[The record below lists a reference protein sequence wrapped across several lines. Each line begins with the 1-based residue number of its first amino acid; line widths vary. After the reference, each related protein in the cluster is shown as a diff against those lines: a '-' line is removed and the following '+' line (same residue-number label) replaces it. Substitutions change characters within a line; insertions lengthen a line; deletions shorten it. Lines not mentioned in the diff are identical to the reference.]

1 MAKDWTGNYNSI
13 FKTLGAS
20 SHTEEEREENDY
32 YATDPNTLIPL
43 LKKEKLSKQIWEC
56 ACGGGHLA
64 KVLISNGYDVKA
76 TDLIDRGYGVSD
88 IDFLKCYDKFE
99 GDILTNPPY
108 KYALEFV
115 EHALELI
122 PKGNK
127 VIMFLKLTFL
137 EGQERRRLFDTMQL
151 SKVYVF
157 SKRQQCAKNGIF
169 TGSSAVAYAWFVWI
183 KGSNDAPII
192 EWIDDVNIK
201 KENEKQYSIFDF
213 LE

>member
-1 MAKDWTGNYNSI
+1 MSKDWTGNYNSI

-43 LKKEKLSKQIWEC
+43 LKKESISKNIWEC
-56 ACGGGHLA
+56 AVGGGHLA
-64 KVLISNGYDVKA
+64 KELVKRNFNVKA
-76 TDLIDRGYGVSD
+76 TDLVDRGYGVSGV
-88 IDFLKCYDKFE
+88 DFLKCNEKFD

-115 EHALELI
+115 EHALDLI
-122 PKGNK
+122 KPGSK
-127 VIMFLKLTFL
+127 VIMFLKLQFL

-157 SKRQQCAKNGIF
+157 SKRQQCGKNGNF
-169 TGSSAVAYAWFVWI
+169 SGSSAVAYAWFVWI
-183 KGSNDAPII
+183 KGYNALPQI
-192 EWIDDVNIK
+192 EWIDDVIV
-201 KENEKQYSIFDF
+201 NEKNKQMNIFDF
-213 LE
+213 MEE

>member
-1 MAKDWTGNYNSI
+1 MAKEKDWNGNYNSI

-32 YATDPNTLIPL
+32 YATDPATLKPL
-43 LKKEKLSKQIWEC
+43 LEKELISHNIWEC
-56 ACGGGHLA
+56 ACGGGHLS
-64 KVLISNGYDVKA
+64 KELEKYGFEVKS
-76 TDLIDRGYGVSD
+76 TDLVDRGYGVSGVN
-88 IDFLKCYDKFE
+88 FLNCEDKFD

-122 PKGNK
+122 KPGNK
-127 VIMFLKLTFL
+127 VIMFLKLQFL

-169 TGSSAVAYAWFVWI
+169 SGSRAVAYGWFVWV
-183 KGSNDAPII
+183 KGYNDLPRI
-192 EWIDDVNIK
+192 EWIDKVSY
-201 KENEKQYSIFDF
+201 ENNENQISIFD